1 MYNFVCNLH
10 LVIRNTNGYN
20 VYMKK
25 SSPANLHIR
34 LPAKLKREAEA
45 VLSALGLDTSSA
57 IRLFYAQ
64 IALNQTLPFSLP
76 ALRKASPKT
85 RKIIAEALREE
96 GALGPFNDAK
106 SALKALYAAT

>member
-1 MYNFVCNLH
+1 
-10 LVIRNTNGYN
+10 
-20 VYMKK
+20 MKK

-64 IALNQTLPFSLP
+64 IALKQTLPFSLP

-85 RKIIAEALREE
+85 RKIIAQALRDKD
-96 GALGPFNDAK
+96 ALGPFDNAE
-106 SALKALYAAT
+106 SALKALYAAA